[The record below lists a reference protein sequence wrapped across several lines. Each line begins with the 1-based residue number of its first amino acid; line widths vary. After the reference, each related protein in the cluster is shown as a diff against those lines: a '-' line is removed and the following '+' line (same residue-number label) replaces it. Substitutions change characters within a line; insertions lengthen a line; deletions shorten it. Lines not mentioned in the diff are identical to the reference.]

1 MIHVAQKTLN
11 RKIKEEKTSGND
23 LPKTMTLPCE
33 FCRILSTWI
42 GTVGNATENKF
53 NFSFENSPSVET
65 ILTPK
70 NEENSTKTK
79 PLVQNLLKRQRPYC
93 DECGKSFF
101 DKGNFNRH
109 IRIVHQG
116 LKADKVKCDYCGN
129 FYCNNYT

>member
-42 GTVGNATENKF
+42 GTTGNATENKF
-53 NFSFENSPSVET
+53 NFSFENSA
-65 ILTPK
+65 
-70 NEENSTKTK
+70 KTK
-79 PLVQNLLKRQRPYC
+79 PLVPNLLKRQRPYC